1 MPRQFLQSC
10 TVLEVKI
17 TLVLIETDTE
27 LTVEVIQ
34 SSFCCCLDLS
44 FILKLLVKGYYLVFQ
59 SDCFAGSLSFE
70 IWAFLKCIIL
80 HDII

>member
-44 FILKLLVKGYYLVFQ
+44 FILKFFLVFQ